1 MPTLQIPDSSIPY
14 TLRTLTYRR
23 ALYRGP
29 YWLALELP
37 TGNVLVCRY
46 GGAPPRRELAGEAAA
61 LFRRRVYAAGV
72 LDAGRG
78 GERRAKLCEA
88 VATTEEQTPCPP

>member
-1 MPTLQIPDSSIPY
+1 MPTLQIPDPAQPH

-46 GGAPPRRELAGEAAA
+46 GGAAPRRELAGEAAA

-88 VATTEEQTPCPP
+88 TCNRED